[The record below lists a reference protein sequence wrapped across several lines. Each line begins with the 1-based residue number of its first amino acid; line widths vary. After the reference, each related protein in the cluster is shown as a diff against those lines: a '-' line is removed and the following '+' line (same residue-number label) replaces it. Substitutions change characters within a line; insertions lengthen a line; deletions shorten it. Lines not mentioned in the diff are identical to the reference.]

1 MKIKLGQLLLTRK
14 KSSSNWESARI
25 EKIGRTYFYTQ
36 TVTGGPLLKFRIGQY
51 ESFCREFKLMFI

>member
-14 KSSSNWESARI
+14 KNSSNWESSRI

-36 TVTGGPLLKFRIGQY
+36 TVTGGSLLKFRIGHY
-51 ESFCREFKLMFI
+51 ESFCREFKLQFI